1 MYILCV
7 HIEWRVVGSRKRG
20 SKNISTSKGVLI
32 KGVEIEGKKRGST
45 NRGDK

>member
-32 KGVEIEGKKRGST
+32 KGVDKRGMNRGST